1 MAPMPPADAVMLFL
15 FAAILI
21 SLVPGPDNVF
31 VLAQSA
37 MNGRLAG
44 LFVTLGISTGLLV
57 HTAAVSLGVA
67 AITTSYEP
75 VFAAIKLCG
84 TAYLLYLAYR
94 MFRTSDTAL
103 SPQETSL
110 SAERLYL
117 RGLFMN
123 VANPKVMLF
132 YLAFLP
138 QFADPAH
145 GSLALQLAV
154 LGAMM
159 ALTAAVVFGVI
170 AVGGGALGNWL
181 HRKPGARIW
190 IGRVA
195 GVVIAA
201 FALRLAVS

>member
-1 MAPMPPADAVMLFL
+1 MPPADAVMLFL